1 MPVATG
7 SYFAICSSM
16 KALRHTRRS
25 ALVPILLAFICSL
38 CAYGQ
43 EAAAPRRLIER
54 SAPAYPTLARSM
66 GLAGIVKIEV
76 LVAPDGAVES
86 AEVKGGH
93 PVLAQAA
100 VNAVRK
106 WKWEPAAHETRQ
118 LLEVKFDAAE

>member
-1 MPVATG
+1 
-7 SYFAICSSM
+7 
-16 KALRHTRRS
+16 
-25 ALVPILLAFICSL
+25 
-38 CAYGQ
+38 
-43 EAAAPRRLIER
+43 
-54 SAPAYPTLARSM
+54 M

-76 LVAPDGAVES
+76 LVAPDGAVKS

>member
-1 MPVATG
+1 
-7 SYFAICSSM
+7 
-16 KALRHTRRS
+16 
-25 ALVPILLAFICSL
+25 
-38 CAYGQ
+38 
-43 EAAAPRRLIER
+43 
-54 SAPAYPTLARSM
+54 M